1 VAQILA
7 YLGVIGEKGE
17 GLYEWAVENKAEIR
31 SGIRKLG
38 LQPGGLL
45 RVKLEQMLVSFAN
58 LPDRAQFVTC
68 VSIGATVFPLLI
80 KTVAVTAKVTLAT
93 FLLAEVLARIGI
105 IGDAGE
111 GLREYMEDSEPM
123 IRSIKRWMNQTR
135 RQLRKTLQ
143 LGELFRR
150 VFQSLERDRVFWAGL
165 GVGAVAG
172 MVLDKEKVSQGMN

>member
-1 VAQILA
+1 
-7 YLGVIGEKGE
+7 
-17 GLYEWAVENKAEIR
+17 
-31 SGIRKLG
+31 
-38 LQPGGLL
+38 
-45 RVKLEQMLVSFAN
+45 M
-58 LPDRAQFVTC
+58 
-68 VSIGATVFPLLI
+68 
-80 KTVAVTAKVTLAT
+80 T

-143 LGELFRR
+143 LGELFRS
-150 VFQSLERDRVFWAGL
+150 VFQSLETDRVFWAGL
-165 GVGAVAG
+165 GVGAIAG